1 VGHHDDGFLLGGG
14 AAVAAVLHHV
24 PVEQGFEV
32 AVVADRRPGALD
44 QQGLQVG
51 VAWAGLAGAALAG

>member
-1 VGHHDDGFLLGGG
+1 VGHHDDGFVLRGL
-14 AAVAAVLHHV
+14 AAVAAPFHHV
-24 PVEQGFEV
+24 PVVEGLEV
-32 AVVADRRPGALD
+32 AVVADRGPGALD